1 MNTVTQR
8 LERIQA
14 LLGPDWN
21 TPEQALELRL
31 ALRLH
36 LLSDA

>member
-1 MNTVTQR
+1 R
-8 LERIQA
+8 LDRIQA

-21 TPEQALELRL
+21 TPEQTLELQL

-36 LLSDA
+36 LLSDG